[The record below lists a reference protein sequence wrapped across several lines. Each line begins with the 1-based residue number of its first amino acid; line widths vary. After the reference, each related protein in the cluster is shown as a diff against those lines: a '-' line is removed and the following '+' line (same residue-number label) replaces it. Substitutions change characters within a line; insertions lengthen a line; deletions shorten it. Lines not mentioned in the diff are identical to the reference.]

1 MILKSRRARK
11 WTLVV
16 ASVLVVV
23 LGVGYALL
31 RVADSRTFQFFG
43 SLVDRVDT
51 TEKIVAITFDDGPDP
66 AGTRTILDTLKS
78 RQVPATFFLIG
89 REIAAHPGLAHD
101 IAAAGHEIG
110 NHSFSHDRMI
120 GVTPA
125 WVADE
130 VEATDA
136 LIRTTG
142 YTGEILFRP
151 PERQETL
158 RAAALPRRTPPHH
171 DHLGRRARFRRRPG
185 RRHRREDH
193 RRPGPARV
201 DRAPA
206 RDVPG
211 SRGDPAGARADP
223 RPAQAARLPVRDRV
237 AAAGSSTLTT
247 HSPSRTPWLSAPP
260 AAAACCASPAS
271 P

>member
-11 WTLVV
+11 WTIVV

-23 LGVGYALL
+23 LVGAYALL
-31 RVADSRTFQFFG
+31 QVADSRTFQFFG
-43 SLVDRVDT
+43 TLVNRVDT
-51 TEKIVAITFDDGPDP
+51 TEKVVALTFDDGPDP
-66 AGTRTILDTLKS
+66 AGTHTILDTLKS

-136 LIRTTG
+136 LIRTAG
-142 YTGEILFRP
+142 YAGDILFRP
-151 PERQETL
+151 PNGKKL
-158 RAAALPRRTPPHH
+158 LALPHYLASHGRTTITWDVEPDSAGTP
-171 DHLGRRARFRRRPG
+171 DATTVRDTTLAQVRPG
-185 RRHRREDH
+185 SIILLHAMYASRAQTRQAI
-193 RRPGPARV
+193 GPIV
-201 DRAPA
+201 D
-206 RDVPG
+206 G
-211 SRGDPAGARADP
+211 LKQRGFRFVTVSQLLA
-223 RPAQAARLPVRDRV
+223 
-237 AAAGSSTLTT
+237 
-247 HSPSRTPWLSAPP
+247 TPH
-260 AAAACCASPAS
+260 
-271 P
+271 

>member
-23 LGVGYALL
+23 LGAGYALL
-31 RVADSRTFQFFG
+31 QVADSRTFQFSG
-43 SLVDRVDT
+43 TLVNRVDT
-51 TEKIVAITFDDGPDP
+51 GEKLVALTFDDGPDP
-66 AGTRTILDTLKS
+66 AGTRPVLDTLKS

-89 REIAAHPGLAHD
+89 RDIAAHPDLAHD

-120 GVTPA
+120 GVTPS

-136 LIRTTG
+136 LIRAAG

-151 PERQETL
+151 PNGKKLFALPHYLAEHHRTTITWDVEPDSEGSPD
-158 RAAALPRRTPPHH
+158 AAALVRTTV
-171 DHLGRRARFRRRPG
+171 DQVRPG
-185 RRHRREDH
+185 SIVLLH
-193 RRPGPARV
+193 AMY
-201 DRAPA
+201 PA
-206 RDVPG
+206 RDQTRRALGPILDG
-211 SRGDPAGARADP
+211 LKQRGYRFVTVS
-223 RPAQAARLPVRDRV
+223 QLLAARR
-237 AAAGSSTLTT
+237 
-247 HSPSRTPWLSAPP
+247 
-260 AAAACCASPAS
+260 
-271 P
+271 

>member
-1 MILKSRRARK
+1 MILRSRRARK
-11 WTLVV
+11 WTIVV

-23 LGVGYALL
+23 LGAGYVLL

-43 SLVDRVDT
+43 TLVNRVDT
-51 TEKIVAITFDDGPDP
+51 SEKIVALTFDDGPDP
-66 AGTRTILDTLKS
+66 AGTHAVLDTLKS

-89 REIAAHPGLAHD
+89 REIAAHPDLAHD

-151 PERQETL
+151 PNSKKL
-158 RAAALPRRTPPHH
+158 LALPHYLAAHGRTTVTCDVEPDSAGTP
-171 DHLGRRARFRRRPG
+171 DAATIRDTTLTQVRPG
-185 RRHRREDH
+185 SIVLLHAMYASREPT
-193 RRPGPARV
+193 RQALGPIL
-201 DRAPA
+201 D
-206 RDVPG
+206 G
-211 SRGDPAGARADP
+211 LKQRGFRFVTVS
-223 RPAQAARLPVRDRV
+223 QLLAARR
-237 AAAGSSTLTT
+237 
-247 HSPSRTPWLSAPP
+247 
-260 AAAACCASPAS
+260 
-271 P
+271 